1 LKTRCYTLREFW
13 GLGGFFFKEPE
24 EYDEEGVRKYF
35 EPRDESVKL
44 INMVMEGFK
53 KLERFDAEGVEQVI
67 RGIASKL
74 GIKAG
79 RVIHLT
85 RLAVS
90 GRTVGP
96 GLFEM
101 LEVLGKE
108 RTLRYL
114 NKAKEYLS
122 NPNK

>member
-1 LKTRCYTLREFW
+1 MCI
-13 GLGGFFFKEPE
+13 
-24 EYDEEGVRKYF
+24 
-35 EPRDESVKL
+35 RDRFNAGEV
-44 INMVMEGFK
+44 
-53 KLERFDAEGVEQVI
+53 ERVI

-79 RVIHLT
+79 RVIHMT

-108 RTLRYL
+108 RTLSYMDKARRYIVGDG
-114 NKAKEYLS
+114 
-122 NPNK
+122 